1 VMANSG
7 IQLSGTWML
16 SAAALMTALGLSLSV
31 DGTAAQ
37 EASSFEAAMQAA
49 GVTDQKTLDMA
60 RQSDAI
66 RRLNQ
71 ESEGLSDQEAALR
84 DHLESAGD
92 PEEAVRQY
100 LNARNAGS
108 K

>member
-1 VMANSG
+1 
-7 IQLSGTWML
+7 ML

-37 EASSFEAAMQAA
+37 EASSFEAAMRAA
-49 GVTDQKTLDMA
+49 GVTDQRALDLA
-60 RQSDAI
+60 RQSDEV

-71 ESEGLSDQEAALR
+71 EREGLSDAEAALL

-92 PEEAVRQY
+92 PQEAVRQY
-100 LNARNAGS
+100 LNERNAENE
-108 K
+108 

>member
-7 IQLSGTWML
+7 IRLSGTWML
-16 SAAALMTALGLSLSV
+16 SAAALMTAIGLFLSV

-37 EASSFEAAMQAA
+37 EASSFEAAMRAA

-60 RQSDAI
+60 RQSDEI
-66 RRLNQ
+66 RRLNEQ
-71 ESEGLSDQEAALR
+71 REGLSEQEAALR
-84 DHLESAGD
+84 DHLEGAGD

-100 LNARNAGS
+100 LNERNAES
-108 K
+108 E